1 VQSTAKVEDS
11 TTFNFLG
18 SIKEH
23 VVSSHKEGLL
33 AAGLD
38 LSHQDTSV
46 RPQDDLYRHFNGG
59 WLKTAVIPAD
69 RASDGAFITLRI
81 QSEARVR
88 EIIEGATGSD
98 EATKISNI
106 YKSFMDADAVN
117 AKGGAP
123 IAAELAE
130 VDSISSLTDFTSTL
144 SKLEARGVSGI
155 FGTFIYA
162 DMKDA
167 STNILY
173 LQQGGISLP
182 DEAYYREEKYADIRT
197 AYVAHIEAMFT
208 LAGVSNPAENAA
220 KVMALETSIAS
231 HHWDQVKDR
240 DATLTYNKMNRT
252 EVKALMPAFDW
263 ELYLT
268 DGEIPS
274 IVLDSVIVQQPSF
287 FEGLG
292 AILASFDLEAW
303 KAWLQWHIISGA
315 APYLSDEFTTENF
328 AFFGKTLSGTPELRE
343 RWKRA
348 VSMIEG
354 SLGEAVGKVYVQ
366 KYFPAEAKARMEKLV
381 ANLIEAYRISINE
394 LEWMSPD
401 TKVKALEKLGK
412 FRPKIGYPDK
422 WRDYSALQTTADDLY
437 GNVGRVVKFQRDHE
451 LSKIGKPVDRDEWHM
466 APQTVNAYYNPVMNE
481 IVFPAAILQP
491 PFFGLNHDD
500 AVNYGG
506 IGAVIGH
513 EIGHGFDDQGSK
525 YDGDGALNN
534 WWTDADR
541 SAFEARTKALIAQYD
556 VLTPEEAP
564 DVTVN
569 GALTIGENIGDL
581 GGLTIAY
588 KAYQISLAGK
598 ASAVIDGM
606 SGEQRLLLSWA
617 QVWRAK
623 VRPEE
628 MRRRV
633 ATDPHSPA
641 EFRCNQILKNF
652 TPFYEAFEVTDNDA
666 LWLEEQSRVQIW

>member
-1 VQSTAKVEDS
+1 M
-11 TTFNFLG
+11 
-18 SIKEH
+18 
-23 VVSSHKEGLL
+23 SSSKDGLS

-38 LSHQDTSV
+38 FSYQDQSV

-69 RASDGAFITLRI
+69 RATDGAFMALRV

-98 EATKISNI
+98 EATKIAHI
-106 YKSFMDADAVN
+106 YKSFMDVDAVN
-117 AKGGAP
+117 AKGGSP
-123 IAAELAE
+123 IAAELAL
-130 VDSISSLTDFTSTL
+130 VDSISTITDFISTF
-144 SKLEARGVSGI
+144 SKLEARGTAGI

-173 LQQGGISLP
+173 LAQGGISLP

-197 AYVAHIEAMFT
+197 AYVAHISAMFT
-208 LAGVSNPAENAA
+208 LAKVSNPAENAA
-220 KVMALETSIAS
+220 QVMALETSIAS
-231 HHWDQVKDR
+231 HHWDQVKNR
-240 DATLTYNKMNRT
+240 DATLTYNKMNRA

-268 DGEIPS
+268 DGEIPA

-292 AILASFDLEAW
+292 SILANFDATAW
-303 KAWLQWHIISGA
+303 KAWLKWHIISGS
-315 APYLSDEFTTENF
+315 APYLSDDFTNENF

-366 KYFPAEAKARMEKLV
+366 KYFPAEAKARMENLV
-381 ANLIEAYRISINE
+381 ANLIEAYRVSINE
-394 LEWMSPD
+394 LAWMSPD
-401 TKVKALEKLGK
+401 TKVKALEKLSK

-422 WRDYSALQTTADDLY
+422 WRDYSALKTTPDDLY

-451 LSKIGKPVDRDEWHM
+451 LSKIGKPVDRDEWFM

-481 IVFPAAILQP
+481 IVFPAAILQA
-491 PFFGLNHDD
+491 PFFGLDHDD

-541 SAFEARTKALIAQYD
+541 AAFEERTKALIEQYD
-556 VLTPEEAP
+556 ALIPEEAP
-564 DVTVN
+564 DVNVN

-588 KAYQISLAGK
+588 KAYQISLKGK
-598 ASAVIDGM
+598 PSPVIEGM
-606 SGEQRLLLSWA
+606 SGEKRLMLSWA
-617 QVWRAK
+617 QIWRAK

-628 MRRRV
+628 MRRRI

-652 TPFYEAFEVTDNDA
+652 TPFYQEFGVTEKDA

>member
-1 VQSTAKVEDS
+1 M
-11 TTFNFLG
+11 
-18 SIKEH
+18 
-23 VVSSHKEGLL
+23 SSHKEGLL

-38 LSHQDTSV
+38 FSRQDESI

-59 WLKTAVIPAD
+59 WLKTVEIPAD
-69 RASDGAFITLRI
+69 RATDGAFMELRV

-117 AKGGAP
+117 AKGGSP

-130 VDSISSLTDFTSTL
+130 VDAIASITDFTSTL
-144 SKLEARGVSGI
+144 TKLEARGVSGI

-197 AYVAHIEAMFT
+197 AYVSHIEAMFT
-208 LAGVSNPAENAA
+208 LAKVANPAENAA

-240 DATLTYNKMNRT
+240 DATLTYNKMNRS

-292 AILASFDLEAW
+292 AILANFDIDAW
-303 KAWLQWHIISGA
+303 KAWLKWHIISGA
-315 APYLSDEFTTENF
+315 APYLSDDFTNENF
-328 AFFGKTLSGTPELRE
+328 SFFGKTLSGTPELRE

-366 KYFPAEAKARMEKLV
+366 KYFPAEAKARMENLV
-381 ANLIEAYRISINE
+381 ANLIEAYRVSINE

-422 WRDYSALQTTADDLY
+422 WRDYSALQTTPDDLY

-491 PFFGLNHDD
+491 PFFDLEHDD

-534 WWTDADR
+534 WWSDSDR
-541 SAFEARTKALIAQYD
+541 AAFEERTKALISQYD
-556 VLTPEEAP
+556 ALIPEEAP
-564 DVTVN
+564 DVNVN

-588 KAYQISLAGK
+588 KAYQISLQGK
-598 ASAVIDGM
+598 PSPVVDGM
-606 SGEQRLLLSWA
+606 SGEKRLMLSWA
-617 QVWRAK
+617 QIWRNK

-628 MRRRV
+628 MRRRI

-652 TPFYEAFEVTDNDA
+652 TPFYEEFGVTENDA

>member
-1 VQSTAKVEDS
+1 M
-11 TTFNFLG
+11 N
-18 SIKEH
+18 
-23 VVSSHKEGLL
+23 SSKEGLS

-38 LSHQDTSV
+38 FSNQDQTV

-69 RASDGAFITLRI
+69 RATDGAFMALRV

-88 EIIEGATGSD
+88 EIIEGATGSE
-98 EATKISNI
+98 EATKIAHI
-106 YKSFMDADAVN
+106 YKSFMDVDAVN
-117 AKGGAP
+117 AKGGSP
-123 IAAELAE
+123 IAAELAK
-130 VDSISSLTDFTSTL
+130 VDSIASLTDFISTL
-144 SKLEARGVSGI
+144 SQLEARGTSGI

-167 STNILY
+167 STNIMY

-182 DEAYYREEKYADIRT
+182 DEAYYRDEKYSDIRS
-197 AYVAHIEAMFT
+197 AYVSHVQAMFA
-208 LAGVSNPAENAA
+208 LAGVSDPAGNAA

-231 HHWDQVKDR
+231 NHWDQVKDR
-240 DATLTYNKMNRT
+240 DATLTYNKMNRA

-268 DGEIPS
+268 DGEIPA

-292 AILASFDLEAW
+292 TILASFDADAW
-303 KAWLQWHIISGA
+303 KAWLKWHIISGA
-315 APYLSDEFTTENF
+315 APYLSDDFTNENF

-394 LEWMSPD
+394 LAWMSPD

-412 FRPKIGYPDK
+412 FRPKIGYPDR
-422 WRDYSALQTTADDLY
+422 WRDYSALQTTPDDLY
-437 GNVGRVVKFQRDHE
+437 GNVGCVVKFQRDHE

-481 IVFPAAILQP
+481 IVFPAAILQA
-491 PFFGLNHDD
+491 PFFGLDHDD

-541 SAFEARTKALIAQYD
+541 AAFEERTKALIAQYD
-556 VLTPEEAP
+556 ALIPEEAP
-564 DVTVN
+564 DVNVN

-581 GGLTIAY
+581 GGLTIAF
-588 KAYQISLAGK
+588 KAYQISLQGK
-598 ASAVIDGM
+598 PSPVIEGM
-606 SGEQRLLLSWA
+606 SGEKRLMLSWA
-617 QVWRAK
+617 QIWRAK

-628 MRRRV
+628 MRRRI

-652 TPFYEAFEVTDNDA
+652 TPFYQEFGVTEKDA
-666 LWLEEQSRVQIW
+666 LWLEEQARVQIW

>member
-1 VQSTAKVEDS
+1 MSLNHQ
-11 TTFNFLG
+11 NL
-18 SIKEH
+18 
-23 VVSSHKEGLL
+23 SS
-33 AAGLD
+33 AGLD
-38 LSHQDTSV
+38 FSHHDKSV
-46 RPQDDLYRHFNGG
+46 RPQDDLYRHFNGS
-59 WLKTAVIPAD
+59 WLKTAQIPAD
-69 RASDGAFITLRI
+69 RASDGAFIKLRI

-98 EATKISNI
+98 EATKIADI
-106 YKSFMDADAVN
+106 YKSFMDAAAVN
-117 AKGGAP
+117 AKGGSP

-130 VDSISSLTDFTSTL
+130 VDSISGLTDFISIL
-144 SKLEARGVSGI
+144 SKLEARGTSGI

-197 AYVAHIEAMFT
+197 AYVAHIEAMFA
-208 LAGVSNPAENAA
+208 LAGVSDPAGNAA

-231 HHWDQVKDR
+231 YHWDQVKDR

-263 ELYLT
+263 ERYLT
-268 DGEIPS
+268 DGEIPA

-292 AILASFDLEAW
+292 SILASFDVDAW
-303 KAWLQWHIISGA
+303 KAWLKWHIVSGA
-315 APYLSDEFTTENF
+315 APYLSDDFTNENF

-394 LEWMSPD
+394 LAWMSPD

-422 WRDYSALQTTADDLY
+422 WRDYSALQTTPDDLY

-451 LSKIGKPVDRDEWHM
+451 LAKIGKPVDRDEWHM

-491 PFFGLNHDD
+491 PFFGLDHDD
-500 AVNYGG
+500 AVNYGA
-506 IGAVIGH
+506 IGAIIGH

-534 WWTDADR
+534 WWTDSDR
-541 SAFEARTKALIAQYD
+541 AAFEERTKALIAQYD
-556 VLTPEEAP
+556 VLAPEEAP

-581 GGLTIAY
+581 GGLAIAF

-598 ASAVIDGM
+598 PSPVIEGM
-606 SGEQRLLLSWA
+606 SGEKRLMLSWA

-628 MRRRV
+628 MRRRI

-652 TPFYEAFEVTDNDA
+652 TPFYEEFGVTDKDG

>member
-1 VQSTAKVEDS
+1 M
-11 TTFNFLG
+11 
-18 SIKEH
+18 
-23 VVSSHKEGLL
+23 SSSKEGLS

-38 LSHQDTSV
+38 FSNQDQSV
-46 RPQDDLYRHFNGG
+46 RPQDDLYRHFNGS

-69 RASDGAFITLRI
+69 RATDGAFMALRV

-88 EIIEGATGSD
+88 EIIEGATGSE
-98 EATKISNI
+98 EATKIAHI

-117 AKGGAP
+117 AKGASP
-123 IAAELAE
+123 IAAELAL
-130 VDSISSLTDFTSTL
+130 VDSISTITDFISTF
-144 SKLEARGVSGI
+144 SKLEARGTSGI

-173 LQQGGISLP
+173 LAQGGISLP

-197 AYVAHIEAMFT
+197 AYVAHITAMFT
-208 LAGVSNPAENAA
+208 LAGVSDPAGNAA

-231 HHWDQVKDR
+231 HHWDQVKNR
-240 DATLTYNKMNRT
+240 DATLTYNKMNRA
-252 EVKALMPAFDW
+252 EVTALMPVFDW

-268 DGEIPS
+268 DGEIPA

-292 AILASFDLEAW
+292 SILANFDAAAW
-303 KAWLQWHIISGA
+303 KAWLKWHIISGS
-315 APYLSDEFTTENF
+315 APYLSDDFTKENF

-366 KYFPAEAKARMEKLV
+366 KYFPAEAKARMENLV
-381 ANLIEAYRISINE
+381 ANLIEAYRVSINE
-394 LEWMSPD
+394 LAWMSPD

-422 WRDYSALQTTADDLY
+422 WRDYSALKTTPGDLY

-451 LSKIGKPVDRDEWHM
+451 LSKIGKPVDRDEWFM

-481 IVFPAAILQP
+481 IVFPAAILQA
-491 PFFGLNHDD
+491 PFFGLDHDD

-541 SAFEARTKALIAQYD
+541 AAFEERTKALIAQYD
-556 VLTPEEAP
+556 ALIPEEAP
-564 DVTVN
+564 DVNVN

-581 GGLTIAY
+581 GGLTIAF
-588 KAYQISLAGK
+588 KAYQISLQGK
-598 ASAVIDGM
+598 ISPVIEGM
-606 SGEQRLLLSWA
+606 SGEKRLMLSWA
-617 QVWRAK
+617 QIWRAK

-628 MRRRV
+628 MRRRI

-652 TPFYEAFEVTDNDA
+652 TPFYQEFGVTEKDA
-666 LWLEEQSRVQIW
+666 LWLEEQARVQIW

>member
-1 VQSTAKVEDS
+1 M
-11 TTFNFLG
+11 
-18 SIKEH
+18 
-23 VVSSHKEGLL
+23 SSSKEGLS

-38 LSHQDTSV
+38 FSNQDQSV
-46 RPQDDLYRHFNGG
+46 RPQDDLYRHFNGS

-69 RASDGAFITLRI
+69 RATDGAFMALRV

-98 EATKISNI
+98 EATKIAHI
-106 YKSFMDADAVN
+106 YKSFMDVDAVN
-117 AKGGAP
+117 AKGASP
-123 IAAELAE
+123 IAAELAL
-130 VDSISSLTDFTSTL
+130 VDSISTITDFISTF
-144 SKLEARGVSGI
+144 SKLEARGTSGI

-173 LQQGGISLP
+173 LAQGGISLP

-197 AYVAHIEAMFT
+197 AYVAHISTMFT
-208 LAGVSNPAENAA
+208 LAGVSDPAGNAA

-231 HHWDQVKDR
+231 HHWDQVKNR
-240 DATLTYNKMNRT
+240 DATLTYNKMNRA
-252 EVKALMPAFDW
+252 EVTALMPVFDW

-268 DGEIPS
+268 DGEIPA

-292 AILASFDLEAW
+292 SILANFDAAAW
-303 KAWLQWHIISGA
+303 KAWLKWHIISGS
-315 APYLSDEFTTENF
+315 APYLSDDFTKENF

-366 KYFPAEAKARMEKLV
+366 KYFPAEAKARMENLV
-381 ANLIEAYRISINE
+381 ANLIEAYRVSINE
-394 LEWMSPD
+394 LAWMSPD

-422 WRDYSALQTTADDLY
+422 WRDYSALKTTPGDLY

-451 LSKIGKPVDRDEWHM
+451 LSKIGKPVDRDEWFM

-481 IVFPAAILQP
+481 IVFPAAILQA
-491 PFFGLNHDD
+491 PFFGLDHDD

-541 SAFEARTKALIAQYD
+541 AAFEERTKALIAQYD
-556 VLTPEEAP
+556 ALIPEEAP
-564 DVTVN
+564 DVNVN

-581 GGLTIAY
+581 GGLTIAF
-588 KAYQISLAGK
+588 KAYQISLQGK
-598 ASAVIDGM
+598 LSPVIEGM
-606 SGEQRLLLSWA
+606 SGEKRLMLSWA
-617 QVWRAK
+617 QIWRAK

-628 MRRRV
+628 MRRRI

-652 TPFYEAFEVTDNDA
+652 TPFYQEFGVTEKDA
-666 LWLEEQSRVQIW
+666 LWLEEQARVQIW

>member
-1 VQSTAKVEDS
+1 MSLEK
-11 TTFNFLG
+11 
-18 SIKEH
+18 
-23 VVSSHKEGLL
+23 
-33 AAGLD
+33 AGLD
-38 LSHQDTSV
+38 LAHKDDSV
-46 RPQDDLYRHFNGG
+46 RVQDDLYRHFNGA

-69 RASDGAFITLRI
+69 RATDGAFIKLRI
-81 QSEARVR
+81 QSEERVR
-88 EIIEGATGSD
+88 EIIENATGSE

-117 AKGGAP
+117 AKGGTP
-123 IAAELAE
+123 ISAELAE
-130 VDSISSLTDFTSTL
+130 VDAISSITDFTSTL

-197 AYVAHIEAMFT
+197 AYVSHVEAMFT

-220 KVMALETSIAS
+220 KVMNLETSIAS

-292 AILASFDLEAW
+292 TILASFDLDAW
-303 KAWLQWHIISGA
+303 KAWLKWHIISGA
-315 APYLSDEFTTENF
+315 APYLSDDFSKENF

-366 KYFPAEAKARMEKLV
+366 KYFPAEAKVRMEKLV

-394 LEWMSPD
+394 LAWMSPD

-422 WRDYSALQTTADDLY
+422 WRDYSALQTTSDDLY

-491 PFFGLNHDD
+491 PFFGLDHDD
-500 AVNYGG
+500 AVNYGA

-541 SAFEARTKALIAQYD
+541 SAFEERTKALIAQYD
-556 VLTPEEAP
+556 VLSPEEAP

-598 ASAVIDGM
+598 PSPVIEGL
-606 SGEQRLLLSWA
+606 SGEQRLMLSWA

-641 EFRCNQILKNF
+641 EFRCNQIVKNF
-652 TPFYEAFEVTDNDA
+652 TPFYDAFGVTDKDA

>member
-1 VQSTAKVEDS
+1 MR
-11 TTFNFLG
+11 
-18 SIKEH
+18 EH
-23 VVSSHKEGLL
+23 VVSSHNEGLL

-38 LSHQDTSV
+38 LSHQDTSI
-46 RPQDDLYRHFNGG
+46 RPQDDLYRHFNGS

-130 VDSISSLTDFTSTL
+130 VDAISSLTDFTSTL

-197 AYVAHIEAMFT
+197 AYVAHVEAMFT
-208 LAGVSNPAENAA
+208 LAGVSNPAQNAA

-240 DATLTYNKMNRT
+240 DATLTYNKMNRA

-268 DGEIPS
+268 AGEIPS

-292 AILASFDLEAW
+292 TILAGFDLDAW
-303 KAWLQWHIISGA
+303 KAWLKWHIISGA
-315 APYLSDEFTTENF
+315 APYLSDDFTNENF

-381 ANLIEAYRISINE
+381 ANLIEAYRVSINE

-491 PFFGLNHDD
+491 PFFGLDHDD
-500 AVNYGG
+500 AVNYGA

-541 SAFEARTKALIAQYD
+541 AAFEARTKALIAQYD
-556 VLTPEEAP
+556 ELSPEEAP

-598 ASAVIDGM
+598 PSTVIDGM

-623 VRPEE
+623 LRPEE
-628 MRRRV
+628 MRRRI

-652 TPFYEAFEVTDNDA
+652 TPFYDAFGVTEKDA
-666 LWLEEQSRVQIW
+666 LWLAEQSRVQIW

>member
-1 VQSTAKVEDS
+1 MSLNHQ
-11 TTFNFLG
+11 NL
-18 SIKEH
+18 
-23 VVSSHKEGLL
+23 SS
-33 AAGLD
+33 AGLD
-38 LSHQDTSV
+38 FSHHDKSV
-46 RPQDDLYRHFNGG
+46 RPQDDLYRHFNGS
-59 WLKTAVIPAD
+59 WLKTAEIPAD
-69 RASDGAFITLRI
+69 RASDGAFVKLRI

-88 EIIEGATGSD
+88 EIIEGATGSN
-98 EATKISNI
+98 EATKIAHI
-106 YKSFMDADAVN
+106 YTSFMDVAAVN
-117 AKGGAP
+117 TKGGAP
-123 IAAELAE
+123 IADELAQ
-130 VDSISSLTDFTSTL
+130 VDSISGLTDFISIL
-144 SKLEARGVSGI
+144 SKLEAKGTSGI

-182 DEAYYREEKYADIRT
+182 DEAYYREEKYAAIRT
-197 AYVAHIEAMFT
+197 AYVAHIEAMFA
-208 LAGVSNPAENAA
+208 LAGVSDPAGNAA

-240 DATLTYNKMNRT
+240 DATLTYNKMTRT

-263 ELYLT
+263 ERYLA
-268 DGEIPS
+268 DGEIPA

-292 AILASFDLEAW
+292 SILASFDVDAW
-303 KAWLQWHIISGA
+303 KAWLKWHIISGA
-315 APYLSDEFTTENF
+315 APYLSDDFTNENF
-328 AFFGKTLSGTPELRE
+328 TFFGKTLSGTPELRE

-394 LEWMSPD
+394 LAWMSPD

-422 WRDYSALQTTADDLY
+422 WRDYSELQTTPDDLY

-451 LSKIGKPVDRDEWHM
+451 LAKIGKPVDRDEWHM

-491 PFFGLNHDD
+491 PFFGLEHDD
-500 AVNYGG
+500 AVNYGA
-506 IGAVIGH
+506 IGAIIGH

-534 WWTDADR
+534 WWTDSDR
-541 SAFEARTKALIAQYD
+541 AAFEERTKALIAQYD
-556 VLTPEEAP
+556 VLAPEEAP

-581 GGLTIAY
+581 GGLAIAF

-598 ASAVIDGM
+598 PSPVIEGM
-606 SGEQRLLLSWA
+606 SGEKRLMLSWA

-628 MRRRV
+628 MRRRI

-652 TPFYEAFEVTDNDA
+652 TQFYEEFGVTDKDG
-666 LWLEEQSRVQIW
+666 LWLEEQARVQIW

>member
-1 VQSTAKVEDS
+1 MSNQSLS
-11 TTFNFLG
+11 G
-18 SIKEH
+18 
-23 VVSSHKEGLL
+23 
-33 AAGLD
+33 AGLD
-38 LSHQDTSV
+38 FSHQDTSV

-59 WLKTAVIPAD
+59 WLKSAEIPAD
-69 RASDGAFITLRI
+69 RASDGAFIALRI

-106 YKSFMDADAVN
+106 YKSFMDAAAVN
-117 AKGGAP
+117 AKGGTP
-123 IAAELAE
+123 IAGELAQ
-130 VDSISSLTDFTSTL
+130 VDSISSLTDFVSTF
-144 SKLEARGVSGI
+144 SKLEARGTSGI

-173 LQQGGISLP
+173 LVQGGISLP

-197 AYVAHIEAMFT
+197 AYLAHITSMFT

-231 HHWDQVKDR
+231 HHWDQVKNR
-240 DATLTYNKMNRT
+240 DATLTYNKMDRAQ
-252 EVKALMPAFDW
+252 VKALMPAFDW
-263 ELYLT
+263 ELYLS
-268 DGEIPS
+268 DGEIPG

-292 AILASFDLEAW
+292 ALLANFDVDAW
-303 KAWLQWHIISGA
+303 KAWLKWHIISGA
-315 APYLSDEFTTENF
+315 APYLSDDFTNENF
-328 AFFGKTLSGTPELRE
+328 AFFGKVLSGTPELRE
-343 RWKRA
+343 RWKRS

-422 WRDYSALQTTADDLY
+422 WRDYSALQTTPDDLY

-451 LSKIGKPVDRDEWHM
+451 LSKIGKPVDRDEWLM

-491 PFFGLNHDD
+491 PFFGLDHDD
-500 AVNYGG
+500 AVNYGA

-541 SAFEARTKALIAQYD
+541 AAFEERTKALIDQYD
-556 VLTPEEAP
+556 ALIPEEAP
-564 DVTVN
+564 DVNVN

-581 GGLTIAY
+581 GGLAIAY
-588 KAYQISLAGK
+588 KAYQISLQGK
-598 ASAVIDGM
+598 PSPVIEGM
-606 SGEQRLLLSWA
+606 SGEKRLMLSWA

-628 MRRRV
+628 MRRRI
-633 ATDPHSPA
+633 AIDPHSPA

-652 TPFYEAFEVTDNDA
+652 TPFYEEFGVTDKDS
-666 LWLEEQSRVQIW
+666 LWLEEQARVQIW

>member
-1 VQSTAKVEDS
+1 MA
-11 TTFNFLG
+11 
-18 SIKEH
+18 
-23 VVSSHKEGLL
+23 
-33 AAGLD
+33 
-38 LSHQDTSV
+38 
-46 RPQDDLYRHFNGG
+46 
-59 WLKTAVIPAD
+59 
-69 RASDGAFITLRI
+69 LRV

-88 EIIEGATGSD
+88 EIIEGASGSD
-98 EATKISNI
+98 EATKIAHI
-106 YKSFMDADAVN
+106 YKSFMDSAAVN
-117 AKGGAP
+117 AKGCSP
-123 IAAELAE
+123 IAAELAL
-130 VDSISSLTDFTSTL
+130 VDSISTIADFISTF
-144 SKLEARGVSGI
+144 SQLEARGTSGI

-173 LQQGGISLP
+173 LAQGGISLP
-182 DEAYYREEKYADIRT
+182 DEAYYREEKYAEIRT
-197 AYVAHIEAMFT
+197 AYLAHITAMFT
-208 LAGVSNPAENAA
+208 LAKVSNPAENAA
-220 KVMALETSIAS
+220 KVMALETSIAG
-231 HHWDQVKDR
+231 HHWDQVKNR

-263 ELYLT
+263 EHYLAAG
-268 DGEIPS
+268 DIPA

-292 AILASFDLEAW
+292 AILANFDADAW
-303 KAWLQWHIISGA
+303 KAWLKWHIVSGS
-315 APYLSDEFTTENF
+315 APYLSDEFSNENF

-381 ANLIEAYRISINE
+381 ANLIEAYRGSINE
-394 LEWMSPD
+394 LAWMSPE

-422 WRDYSALQTTADDLY
+422 WRDYSALQTTPDDLY

-451 LSKIGKPVDRDEWHM
+451 LSKIGKPVDRDEWFM

-481 IVFPAAILQP
+481 IVFPAAILQA
-491 PFFGLNHDD
+491 PFFGLDHDD

-541 SAFEARTKALIAQYD
+541 AAFEERTKALIAQYD
-556 VLTPEEAP
+556 ALIPEEAP
-564 DVTVN
+564 DVNVN

-598 ASAVIDGM
+598 PSPVIDGM
-606 SGEQRLLLSWA
+606 SGEKRLMLSWA
-617 QVWRAK
+617 QIWRAK

-628 MRRRV
+628 MRRRI

-652 TPFYEAFEVTDNDA
+652 TPFYEEFGVTDKDA
-666 LWLEEQSRVQIW
+666 LWLEEQARVQIW

>member
-1 VQSTAKVEDS
+1 MSLNHQ
-11 TTFNFLG
+11 NL
-18 SIKEH
+18 
-23 VVSSHKEGLL
+23 SS
-33 AAGLD
+33 AGLD
-38 LSHQDTSV
+38 FSHHDKSV
-46 RPQDDLYRHFNGG
+46 RPQDDLYRHFNGS
-59 WLKTAVIPAD
+59 WLKTAEIPAD
-69 RASDGAFITLRI
+69 RASDGAFVKLRI

-88 EIIEGATGSD
+88 EIIEGATGSN
-98 EATKISNI
+98 EATKIAHI
-106 YKSFMDADAVN
+106 YTSFMDVAAVN
-117 AKGGAP
+117 TKGGAP
-123 IAAELAE
+123 IADELAQ
-130 VDSISSLTDFTSTL
+130 VDSISGLTDFISIL
-144 SKLEARGVSGI
+144 SKLEAKGTSGI

-182 DEAYYREEKYADIRT
+182 DEAYYREEKYAAIRT
-197 AYVAHIEAMFT
+197 AYVAHIEAMFA
-208 LAGVSNPAENAA
+208 LAGVSDPAGNAA

-240 DATLTYNKMNRT
+240 DATLTYNKMTRT

-263 ELYLT
+263 ERYLA
-268 DGEIPS
+268 DGEIPA

-292 AILASFDLEAW
+292 SILASFDVDAW
-303 KAWLQWHIISGA
+303 KAWLKWHIISGA
-315 APYLSDEFTTENF
+315 APYLSDDFTNENF
-328 AFFGKTLSGTPELRE
+328 TFFGKTLSGTPELRE

-394 LEWMSPD
+394 LAWMSPD

-422 WRDYSALQTTADDLY
+422 WRDYSELQTTPDDLY

-451 LSKIGKPVDRDEWHM
+451 LAKIGKPVDRDEWHM

-491 PFFGLNHDD
+491 PFFGLEHDD
-500 AVNYGG
+500 AVNYGA
-506 IGAVIGH
+506 IGAIIGH

-534 WWTDADR
+534 WWTDSDR
-541 SAFEARTKALIAQYD
+541 AAFEERTKALIAQYD
-556 VLTPEEAP
+556 VLAPEEAP

-581 GGLTIAY
+581 GGLAIAF

-598 ASAVIDGM
+598 PSPVIEGM
-606 SGEQRLLLSWA
+606 SGEKRLMLSWA

-628 MRRRV
+628 MRRRI

-652 TPFYEAFEVTDNDA
+652 TPFYEEFGVTDKDG
-666 LWLEEQSRVQIW
+666 LWLEEQARVQIW

>member
-1 VQSTAKVEDS
+1 MTHTNNDLS
-11 TTFNFLG
+11 N
-18 SIKEH
+18 
-23 VVSSHKEGLL
+23 
-33 AAGLD
+33 AGLD
-38 LSHQDTSV
+38 FSHQDRSV

-59 WLKTAVIPAD
+59 WLKSAVIPAD
-69 RASDGAFITLRI
+69 RASDGAFMTLRI

-106 YKSFMDADAVN
+106 FSSFMDADAVN
-117 AKGGAP
+117 AKGGSP

-130 VDSISSLTDFTSTL
+130 VDSISTIAQFISTL
-144 SKLEARGVSGI
+144 SKLEAHGVSGI

-197 AYVAHIEAMFT
+197 AYLSHIAAMFT
-208 LAGVSNPAENAA
+208 LAGVSDPAGNAA

-263 ELYLT
+263 ERYLIE
-268 DGEIPS
+268 GEIPA

-292 AILASFDLEAW
+292 TILASFDADAW
-303 KAWLQWHIISGA
+303 KAWLKWHIISGA
-315 APYLSDEFTTENF
+315 APYLSDEFANENF

-354 SLGEAVGKVYVQ
+354 SLGEAVGKVYVE

-394 LEWMSPD
+394 LAWMSPD

-422 WRDYSALQTTADDLY
+422 WRDYSALQTTPDDLY

-491 PFFGLNHDD
+491 PFFGLDHDD
-500 AVNYGG
+500 AVNYGA

-541 SAFEARTKALIAQYD
+541 AAFEERTKALIAQYD
-556 VLTPEEAP
+556 ILIPEEAP

-588 KAYQISLAGK
+588 KAYQISLGGNP
-598 ASAVIDGM
+598 SPEIDGM
-606 SGEQRLLLSWA
+606 SGEQRLLFSWA

-652 TPFYEAFEVTDNDA
+652 TPFYEAFGVSEKDA

>member
-1 VQSTAKVEDS
+1 M
-11 TTFNFLG
+11 
-18 SIKEH
+18 
-23 VVSSHKEGLL
+23 SSSKEGLS

-38 LSHQDTSV
+38 FSNQDQSV
-46 RPQDDLYRHFNGG
+46 RPQDDLYRHFNGS

-69 RASDGAFITLRI
+69 RATDGAFMALRV

-88 EIIEGATGSD
+88 EIIEGATGSE
-98 EATKISNI
+98 EATKIAHI

-117 AKGGAP
+117 AKGGSP
-123 IAAELAE
+123 IAAELAL
-130 VDSISSLTDFTSTL
+130 VDSISTITDFISTF
-144 SKLEARGVSGI
+144 SKLEARGTSGI

-173 LQQGGISLP
+173 LAQGGISLP

-197 AYVAHIEAMFT
+197 AYVAHITAMFT
-208 LAGVSNPAENAA
+208 LAGVSDPAGNAA

-231 HHWDQVKDR
+231 HHWDQVKNR
-240 DATLTYNKMNRT
+240 DATLTYNKMNRA
-252 EVKALMPAFDW
+252 EVTALMPVFDW

-268 DGEIPS
+268 DGEIPA

-292 AILASFDLEAW
+292 SILANFDAAAW
-303 KAWLQWHIISGA
+303 KAWLKWHIISGS
-315 APYLSDEFTTENF
+315 APYLSDDFTKENF

-366 KYFPAEAKARMEKLV
+366 KYFPAEAKARMENLV
-381 ANLIEAYRISINE
+381 ANLIEAYRVSINE
-394 LEWMSPD
+394 LAWMSPD

-422 WRDYSALQTTADDLY
+422 WRDYSALKTTPDDLY

-451 LSKIGKPVDRDEWHM
+451 LSKIGKPVDRDEWFM

-481 IVFPAAILQP
+481 IVFPAAILQA
-491 PFFGLNHDD
+491 PFFGLDHDD

-541 SAFEARTKALIAQYD
+541 AAFEERTKALIAQYD
-556 VLTPEEAP
+556 ALIPEEAP
-564 DVTVN
+564 DVNVN

-581 GGLTIAY
+581 GGLTIAF
-588 KAYQISLAGK
+588 KAYQISLQGK
-598 ASAVIDGM
+598 ISPVIEGM
-606 SGEQRLLLSWA
+606 SGEKRLMLSWA
-617 QVWRAK
+617 QIWRAK

-628 MRRRV
+628 MRRRI

-652 TPFYEAFEVTDNDA
+652 TPFYQEFGVTEKDA
-666 LWLEEQSRVQIW
+666 LWLEEQARVQIW

>member
-1 VQSTAKVEDS
+1 MSLEKS
-11 TTFNFLG
+11 
-18 SIKEH
+18 
-23 VVSSHKEGLL
+23 
-33 AAGLD
+33 GLD
-38 LSHQDTSV
+38 FGHSDLAF

-59 WLKTAVIPAD
+59 WLKSAQIPAD

-88 EIIEGATGSD
+88 EIVETATGSD
-98 EATKISNI
+98 EATKLSNI
-106 YKSFMDADAVN
+106 YASFMDSAAVE
-117 AKGGAP
+117 AKGSSP
-123 IAAELAE
+123 ISAELSK
-130 VDSISSLTDFTSTL
+130 VDSINNLEDFVTAL
-144 SKLEARGVSGI
+144 AQLEAKGVQGI

-167 STNILY
+167 STNIMY

-197 AYVAHIEAMFT
+197 AFLTHVARMFT
-208 LAGVSNPAENAA
+208 LVGIENGDQLAA
-220 KVMALETSIAS
+220 TILALETSVAS

-240 DATLTYNKMNRT
+240 DATLTYNKLNRS
-252 EVKALMPAFDW
+252 EVTALMPAFDW
-263 ELYLT
+263 DRYLV
-268 DGEIPS
+268 DGQIPS

-292 AILASFDLEAW
+292 AILEKFDADAW
-303 KAWLQWHIISGA
+303 KAWLKWQIISGA
-315 APYLSDEFTTENF
+315 APYLSQDFVNENF
-328 AFFGKTLSGTPELRE
+328 AFYGTTLSGTPELRD

-354 SLGEAVGKVYVQ
+354 SLGEAVGKIYVD
-366 KYFPAEAKARMEKLV
+366 KYFPAQAKARMEELV
-381 ANLIEAYRISINE
+381 ANLIAAYEASIKE
-394 LEWMSPD
+394 LEWMSPE
-401 TKVKALEKLGK
+401 TKVRALEKLGK

-422 WRDYSALQTTADDLY
+422 WRDYSALETTADDLY
-437 GNVGRVVKFQRDHE
+437 GNVGRVIKFQRDFE
-451 LSKIGKPVDRDEWHM
+451 IAKIGKPVDRDEWHM

-491 PFFGLNHDD
+491 PFFGLTHDD

-534 WWTDADR
+534 WWSDADR
-541 SAFEARTKALIAQYD
+541 EAFELRTQALIAQYD
-556 VLTPEEAP
+556 SLSPEEAS
-564 DVTVN
+564 DVKVN

-581 GGLTIAY
+581 GGLAIAY
-588 KAYQISLAGK
+588 KAYKISLHGQQAPEIEGL
-598 ASAVIDGM
+598 
-606 SGEQRLLLSWA
+606 SGDQRFFFAWA

-628 MRRRV
+628 MRRRI

-652 TPFYEAFEVTDNDA
+652 TPFYEAFGVTENDA
-666 LWLEEQSRVQIW
+666 LWLDAQSRVQIW

>member
-1 VQSTAKVEDS
+1 V
-11 TTFNFLG
+11 
-18 SIKEH
+18 SIK
-23 VVSSHKEGLL
+23 K
-33 AAGLD
+33 AGLD
-38 LSHQDTSV
+38 FAHQDSSV

-59 WLKTAVIPAD
+59 WLKTAEIPAD
-69 RASDGAFITLRI
+69 RASDGAFMTLRI

-106 YKSFMDADAVN
+106 YKSFMDAAAVN
-117 AKGGAP
+117 AKGGSP
-123 IAAELAE
+123 IASELAQ
-130 VDSISSLTDFTSTL
+130 VDSISSLTDFVSTF
-144 SKLEARGVSGI
+144 SKLEARGTSGI

-173 LQQGGISLP
+173 LVQGGLSLP

-197 AYVAHIEAMFT
+197 AYLAHITAMFT
-208 LAGVSNPAENAA
+208 LAKVSNPADNAA
-220 KVMALETSIAS
+220 KVMALETSLAS
-231 HHWDQVKDR
+231 HHWDQVKNR
-240 DATLTYNKMNRT
+240 DATLTYNKMDRAQ
-252 EVKALMPAFDW
+252 VKALMPAFDW
-263 ELYLT
+263 DLYLAE
-268 DGEIPS
+268 GEIPG

-292 AILASFDLEAW
+292 TILANFDVDAW
-303 KAWLQWHIISGA
+303 KAWLKWHIISGA
-315 APYLSDEFTTENF
+315 APYLSDELVNENF

-354 SLGEAVGKVYVQ
+354 SLGEAVGKIYVQ

-394 LEWMSPD
+394 LEWMSPE

-422 WRDYSALQTTADDLY
+422 WRDYSALQTTSDDLY

-451 LSKIGKPVDRDEWHM
+451 LSKIGKPVDRDEWFM

-491 PFFGLNHDD
+491 PFFGLDHDD
-500 AVNYGG
+500 SVNYGG

-541 SAFEARTKALIAQYD
+541 AAFEERTKALIAQYD
-556 VLTPEEAP
+556 ALIPEEAP
-564 DVTVN
+564 DVNVN

-588 KAYQISLAGK
+588 KAYLISLGGK
-598 ASAVIDGM
+598 PSPVIDGF

-617 QVWRAK
+617 QIWRAK

-628 MRRRV
+628 MRRRI

-652 TPFYEAFEVTDNDA
+652 TPFYEAFGVTDKDA
-666 LWLEEQSRVQIW
+666 LWLDEQSRVQIW

>member
-1 VQSTAKVEDS
+1 M
-11 TTFNFLG
+11 
-18 SIKEH
+18 
-23 VVSSHKEGLL
+23 SSSKEGLS

-38 LSHQDTSV
+38 FSNQDQSV
-46 RPQDDLYRHFNGG
+46 RPQDDLYRHFNGS

-69 RASDGAFITLRI
+69 RATDGAFMALRV

-88 EIIEGATGSD
+88 EIIEGATGSE
-98 EATKISNI
+98 EATKIAHI

-117 AKGGAP
+117 AKGGSP
-123 IAAELAE
+123 IAAELAL
-130 VDSISSLTDFTSTL
+130 VDSISTITDFISTF
-144 SKLEARGVSGI
+144 SKLEARGTSGI

-173 LQQGGISLP
+173 LAQGGISLP

-197 AYVAHIEAMFT
+197 AYVSHIEAMFT
-208 LAGVSNPAENAA
+208 LAGVSDPAGNAA

-231 HHWDQVKDR
+231 HHWDQVKNR
-240 DATLTYNKMNRT
+240 DATLTYNKMNRA
-252 EVKALMPAFDW
+252 EVTALMPVFDW

-268 DGEIPS
+268 DGEIPA

-292 AILASFDLEAW
+292 SILANFDAAAW
-303 KAWLQWHIISGA
+303 KAWLKWHIISGS
-315 APYLSDEFTTENF
+315 APYLSDDFTNENF

-366 KYFPAEAKARMEKLV
+366 KYFPAEAKARMENLV
-381 ANLIEAYRISINE
+381 ANLIEAYRVSINE
-394 LEWMSPD
+394 LAWMSPD

-422 WRDYSALQTTADDLY
+422 WRDYSALKTTPDDLY

-451 LSKIGKPVDRDEWHM
+451 LSKIGKPVDRDEWFM

-481 IVFPAAILQP
+481 IVFPAAILQA
-491 PFFGLNHDD
+491 PFFGLDHDD

-541 SAFEARTKALIAQYD
+541 AAFEERTKALIAQYD
-556 VLTPEEAP
+556 ALIPEEAP
-564 DVTVN
+564 DVNVN

-581 GGLTIAY
+581 GGLTIAF
-588 KAYQISLAGK
+588 KAYQISLQGK
-598 ASAVIDGM
+598 PSPVIEGM
-606 SGEQRLLLSWA
+606 SGEKRLMLSWA
-617 QVWRAK
+617 QIWRAK

-628 MRRRV
+628 MRRRI

-652 TPFYEAFEVTDNDA
+652 TPFYQEFGVTEKDA

>member
-1 VQSTAKVEDS
+1 M
-11 TTFNFLG
+11 
-18 SIKEH
+18 
-23 VVSSHKEGLL
+23 SSSKEGLS

-38 LSHQDTSV
+38 FSNQDQSV
-46 RPQDDLYRHFNGG
+46 RPQDDLYRHFNGS

-69 RASDGAFITLRI
+69 RATDGAFMALRV

-88 EIIEGATGSD
+88 EIIEGATGSE
-98 EATKISNI
+98 EATKIAHI

-117 AKGGAP
+117 AKGSSP
-123 IAAELAE
+123 IAAELAL
-130 VDSISSLTDFTSTL
+130 VDSISTITDFISTF
-144 SKLEARGVSGI
+144 SKLEARGTSGI

-173 LQQGGISLP
+173 LAQGGISLP

-197 AYVAHIEAMFT
+197 AYVAHITAMFT
-208 LAGVSNPAENAA
+208 LAGVSDPAGNAA

-231 HHWDQVKDR
+231 HHWDQVKNR
-240 DATLTYNKMNRT
+240 DATLTYNKMNRA
-252 EVKALMPAFDW
+252 EVTALMPVFDW

-268 DGEIPS
+268 DGEIPA

-292 AILASFDLEAW
+292 SILANFDAAAW
-303 KAWLQWHIISGA
+303 KAWLKWHIISGS
-315 APYLSDEFTTENF
+315 APYLSDDFTKENF

-366 KYFPAEAKARMEKLV
+366 KYFPAEAKARMENLV
-381 ANLIEAYRISINE
+381 ANLIEAYRVSINE
-394 LEWMSPD
+394 LAWMSPD

-422 WRDYSALQTTADDLY
+422 WRDYSALKTTPDDLY

-451 LSKIGKPVDRDEWHM
+451 LSKIGKPVDRDEWFM

-481 IVFPAAILQP
+481 IVFPAAILQA
-491 PFFGLNHDD
+491 PFFGLDHDD

-541 SAFEARTKALIAQYD
+541 AAFEERTKALIAQYD
-556 VLTPEEAP
+556 ALIPEEAP
-564 DVTVN
+564 DVNVN

-581 GGLTIAY
+581 GGLTIAF
-588 KAYQISLAGK
+588 KAYQISLQGK
-598 ASAVIDGM
+598 PSPVIEGM
-606 SGEQRLLLSWA
+606 SGEKRLMLSWA
-617 QVWRAK
+617 QIWRAK

-628 MRRRV
+628 MRRRI

-652 TPFYEAFEVTDNDA
+652 TPFYQEFGVTEKDA

>member
-1 VQSTAKVEDS
+1 MSLE
-11 TTFNFLG
+11 TT
-18 SIKEH
+18 
-23 VVSSHKEGLL
+23 
-33 AAGLD
+33 GLD
-38 LSHQDTSV
+38 FGHRDQSV
-46 RPQDDLYRHFNGG
+46 RPQDDLYRHFNGA
-59 WLKTAVIPAD
+59 WLKGAQIPAD

-88 EIIEGATGSD
+88 EIVETAAGSD
-98 EATKISNI
+98 EATKLSNI
-106 YKSFMDADAVN
+106 YASFMDATAVD
-117 AKGGAP
+117 AKGAAP
-123 IAAELAE
+123 IASELSK
-130 VDSISSLTDFTSTL
+130 VDSIHTL
-144 SKLEARGVSGI
+144 NEFITTLAQLEAHGVHGI

-167 STNILY
+167 STNIMY

-182 DEAYYREEKYADIRT
+182 DEAYYREEKYVDIR
-197 AYVAHIEAMFT
+197 AAFLKHVATMFT
-208 LAGVSNPAENAA
+208 LAGIAGGDQLAA
-220 KVMALETSIAS
+220 TILALETSIAS

-240 DATLTYNKMNRT
+240 DATLTYNKLTRQ
-252 EVKALMPAFDW
+252 EVKELMPAFDW
-263 ELYLT
+263 DRYLV

-287 FEGLG
+287 FQGLG
-292 AILASFDLEAW
+292 AILEKFDADAW
-303 KAWLQWHIISGA
+303 KAWLKWQVISGA
-315 APYLSDEFTTENF
+315 APYLSQDFVNENF
-328 AFFGKTLSGTPELRE
+328 AFYGTTLSGTPELRD

-366 KYFPAEAKARMEKLV
+366 KYFPPEAKARMEKLV
-381 ANLIEAYRISINE
+381 ANLIAAYDVSIKE
-394 LEWMSPD
+394 LAWMSPE

-422 WRDYSALQTTADDLY
+422 WRDYSALETTPDDLY
-437 GNVGRVVKFQRDHE
+437 GNVGRVIKFQRDFE
-451 LSKIGKPVDRDEWHM
+451 IAKIGKPVDRDEWHM

-491 PFFGLNHDD
+491 PFFGLTHDD

-534 WWTDADR
+534 WWSDADR
-541 SAFEARTKALIAQYD
+541 DAFELRTKALIAQYD
-556 VLTPEEAP
+556 ALSPEEAL
-564 DVTVN
+564 DVKVN

-581 GGLTIAY
+581 GGLAIAY
-588 KAYQISLAGK
+588 KAYRISLAGQI
-598 ASAVIDGM
+598 AREIEGM
-606 SGEQRLLLSWA
+606 SGDQRFFFAWA

-628 MRRRV
+628 MRRRI

-641 EFRCNQILKNF
+641 EFRCNQILRNF
-652 TPFYEAFEVTDNDA
+652 TPFYDAFGLTEKDA
-666 LWLEEQSRVQIW
+666 LWLDQQSRVQIW

>member
-1 VQSTAKVEDS
+1 M
-11 TTFNFLG
+11 
-18 SIKEH
+18 SIK
-23 VVSSHKEGLL
+23 K
-33 AAGLD
+33 AGLD
-38 LSHQDTSV
+38 FSHQDSTV
-46 RPQDDLYRHFNGG
+46 RPQDDLYRHFNGQ
-59 WLKTAVIPAD
+59 WLKTSVIPAD
-69 RASDGAFITLRI
+69 RASDGAFMTLRI

-106 YKSFMDADAVN
+106 YKSFMDAAAVN
-117 AKGGAP
+117 AKGGSP
-123 IAAELAE
+123 IASELAQ
-130 VDSISSLTDFTSTL
+130 VDSISSLTDFVSTF
-144 SKLEARGVSGI
+144 SKLEARGTSGI

-173 LQQGGISLP
+173 LVQGGLSLP

-197 AYVAHIEAMFT
+197 AYLAHITAMFT
-208 LAGVSNPAENAA
+208 LAKVSNPADNAA
-220 KVMALETSIAS
+220 KVMALETSLAS
-231 HHWDQVKDR
+231 HHWDQVKNR
-240 DATLTYNKMNRT
+240 DATLTYNKMDRAQ
-252 EVKALMPAFDW
+252 VKALMPAFDW
-263 ELYLT
+263 DLYLAE
-268 DGEIPS
+268 GEIPG

-292 AILASFDLEAW
+292 TILANFDVDAW
-303 KAWLQWHIISGA
+303 KAWLKWHIISGA
-315 APYLSDEFTTENF
+315 APYLSDELVNENF

-354 SLGEAVGKVYVQ
+354 SLGEAVGKIYVQ

-394 LEWMSPD
+394 LEWMSPE

-422 WRDYSALQTTADDLY
+422 WRDYSALQTTSDDLY

-451 LSKIGKPVDRDEWHM
+451 LSKIGKPVDRDEWFM

-491 PFFGLNHDD
+491 PFFGLDHDD
-500 AVNYGG
+500 SVNYGG

-541 SAFEARTKALIAQYD
+541 AAFEERTKALIAQYD
-556 VLTPEEAP
+556 ALIPEEAP
-564 DVTVN
+564 DVNVN

-588 KAYQISLAGK
+588 KAYLISLGGK
-598 ASAVIDGM
+598 PSPVIDGF

-617 QVWRAK
+617 QIWRAK

-628 MRRRV
+628 MRRRI

-652 TPFYEAFEVTDNDA
+652 TPFYEAFGVTDKDA
-666 LWLEEQSRVQIW
+666 LWLDEQSRVQIW

>member
-1 VQSTAKVEDS
+1 V
-11 TTFNFLG
+11 
-18 SIKEH
+18 SIK
-23 VVSSHKEGLL
+23 K
-33 AAGLD
+33 AGLD
-38 LSHQDTSV
+38 FSNQDSSV

-59 WLKTAVIPAD
+59 WLSTAEIPAD
-69 RASDGAFITLRI
+69 RATDGAFMALRI
-81 QSEARVR
+81 ESEARVR
-88 EIIEGATGSD
+88 EIIESATGSD

-106 YKSFMDADAVN
+106 YASFMAADAVN
-117 AKGGAP
+117 AKGASP
-123 IAAELAE
+123 IKNELKE
-130 VDSISSLTDFTSTL
+130 VDAIASLKDFISTL
-144 SKLEARGVSGI
+144 SKLEARGLSGI

-167 STNILY
+167 STNIMY

-182 DEAYYREEKYADIRT
+182 DEAYYRDEKYADIRT
-197 AYVAHIEAMFT
+197 AFLVHVAKIFD
-208 LAGVSNPAENAA
+208 LAGVPSSAELAT
-220 KVMALETSIAS
+220 KVMALETRLAS

-240 DATLTYNKMNRT
+240 DATLTYNKMNRAQ
-252 EVKALMPAFDW
+252 VSALMPAFDW

-268 DGEIPS
+268 AGEIPA
-274 IVLDSVIVQQPSF
+274 IVLDSVIVQQPSY

-292 AILASFDLEAW
+292 QILADFDLDAW
-303 KAWLQWHIISGA
+303 KAWLKWHIISGA
-315 APYLSDEFTTENF
+315 ASYLSDEFVQENF

-366 KYFPAEAKARMEKLV
+366 KYFPAEAKTRMEQLV
-381 ANLIEAYRISINE
+381 ANLIEAYRVSIND
-394 LEWMSPD
+394 LEWMSPQ

-422 WRDYSALQTTADDLY
+422 WRDYSALETTPDDLY
-437 GNVGRVVKFQRDHE
+437 GNVGRVIKFQRDHE
-451 LSKIGKPVDRDEWHM
+451 LSKIGKPVDREEWHM

-491 PFFGLNHDD
+491 PFFGLDHDD

-534 WWTDADR
+534 WWSDSDR
-541 SAFEARTKALIAQYD
+541 EAFELRTKALIAQYD
-556 VLTPEEAP
+556 ALIPEEAP
-564 DVTVN
+564 DVNVN

-581 GGLTIAY
+581 GGLAIAY
-588 KAYQISLAGK
+588 KAYQISLGGK
-598 ASAVIDGM
+598 ASPVIDGF

-617 QVWRAK
+617 QIWRAK

-628 MRRRV
+628 MRRRI

-641 EFRCNQILKNF
+641 EFRCNQIVKNF
-652 TPFYEAFEVTDNDA
+652 TPFYEAFGVTEKDA
-666 LWLEEQSRVQIW
+666 LWLDEQSRVQIW

>member
-1 VQSTAKVEDS
+1 M
-11 TTFNFLG
+11 
-18 SIKEH
+18 
-23 VVSSHKEGLL
+23 SSSYAGLT

-38 LSHQDTSV
+38 FSHQDLSV
-46 RPQDDLYRHFNGG
+46 RPQDDLYRHFNGQ

-106 YKSFMDADAVN
+106 YKSFMDAAAVN
-117 AKGGAP
+117 AKGGSP
-123 IAAELAE
+123 IAGELAQ
-130 VDSISSLTDFTSTL
+130 VDSITSLTDFVSTF
-144 SKLEARGVSGI
+144 SKLEARGTSGI

-173 LQQGGISLP
+173 LVQGGISLP

-197 AYVAHIEAMFT
+197 AYLAHVTAMFT
-208 LAGVSNPAENAA
+208 LAKVSNPADNAA
-220 KVMALETSIAS
+220 KVMALETSLAS
-231 HHWDQVKDR
+231 HHWDQVKNR
-240 DATLTYNKMNRT
+240 DATLTYNKMDRAQ
-252 EVKALMPAFDW
+252 VKALMPAFDW
-263 ELYLT
+263 DLYLAE
-268 DGEIPS
+268 GEIPG

-292 AILASFDLEAW
+292 TILANFDVDAW
-303 KAWLQWHIISGA
+303 KAWLKWHIISGA
-315 APYLSDEFTTENF
+315 APYLSDEFTNENF

-394 LEWMSPD
+394 LEWMSPE

-422 WRDYSALQTTADDLY
+422 WRDYSALQTTPDDLY

-451 LSKIGKPVDRDEWHM
+451 LSKIGKPVDRDEWFM

-491 PFFGLNHDD
+491 PFFGLDHDD
-500 AVNYGG
+500 AVNYGA

-541 SAFEARTKALIAQYD
+541 AAFEERTKALIAQYD
-556 VLTPEEAP
+556 ALIPEEAP
-564 DVTVN
+564 DVHVN

-581 GGLTIAY
+581 GGLAIAF
-588 KAYQISLAGK
+588 KAYQISLGGK
-598 ASAVIDGM
+598 PSPVIDGM
-606 SGEQRLLLSWA
+606 SGEKRLMLSWA

-623 VRPEE
+623 LRPEE
-628 MRRRV
+628 MRRRI

-652 TPFYEAFEVTDNDA
+652 TPFYQEFGVTDKDA
-666 LWLEEQSRVQIW
+666 LWLEEQARVQIW

>member
-1 VQSTAKVEDS
+1 M
-11 TTFNFLG
+11 
-18 SIKEH
+18 
-23 VVSSHKEGLL
+23 SSSKEGLS

-38 LSHQDTSV
+38 FSNQDQSV
-46 RPQDDLYRHFNGG
+46 RPQDDLYRHFNGS

-69 RASDGAFITLRI
+69 RATDGAFMALRV

-88 EIIEGATGSD
+88 EIIEGATGSE
-98 EATKISNI
+98 EATKIAHI

-117 AKGGAP
+117 AKGGSP
-123 IAAELAE
+123 IAAELAL
-130 VDSISSLTDFTSTL
+130 VDSISTITDFISTF
-144 SKLEARGVSGI
+144 SKLEARGTSGI

-173 LQQGGISLP
+173 LAQGGISLP

-197 AYVAHIEAMFT
+197 AYVAHITAMFT
-208 LAGVSNPAENAA
+208 LAGVSDPAGNAA

-231 HHWDQVKDR
+231 HHWDQVKNR
-240 DATLTYNKMNRT
+240 DATLTYNKMNRA
-252 EVKALMPAFDW
+252 EVTALMPVFDW

-268 DGEIPS
+268 DGEIPA

-292 AILASFDLEAW
+292 SILANFDAAAW
-303 KAWLQWHIISGA
+303 KAWLKWHIISGS
-315 APYLSDEFTTENF
+315 APYLSDDFTNENF

-366 KYFPAEAKARMEKLV
+366 KYFPAEAKARMENLV
-381 ANLIEAYRISINE
+381 ANLIEAYRVSINE
-394 LEWMSPD
+394 LAWMSPD

-422 WRDYSALQTTADDLY
+422 WRDYSALKTTPDDLY

-451 LSKIGKPVDRDEWHM
+451 LSKIGKPVDRDEWFM

-481 IVFPAAILQP
+481 IVFPAAILQA
-491 PFFGLNHDD
+491 PFFGLDHDD

-541 SAFEARTKALIAQYD
+541 AAFEERTKALIAQYD
-556 VLTPEEAP
+556 ALIPEEAP
-564 DVTVN
+564 DVNVN

-581 GGLTIAY
+581 GGLTIAF
-588 KAYQISLAGK
+588 KAYQISLQGK
-598 ASAVIDGM
+598 LSPVIEGM
-606 SGEQRLLLSWA
+606 SGEKRLMLSWA
-617 QVWRAK
+617 QIWRAK

-628 MRRRV
+628 MRRRI

-652 TPFYEAFEVTDNDA
+652 TPFYQEFGVTEKDA
-666 LWLEEQSRVQIW
+666 LWLEEQARVQIW

>member
-1 VQSTAKVEDS
+1 
-11 TTFNFLG
+11 
-18 SIKEH
+18 
-23 VVSSHKEGLL
+23 VSSHKDDLL

-38 LSHQDTSV
+38 FSRQDESV

-59 WLKTAVIPAD
+59 WLKTVEIPAD
-69 RASDGAFITLRI
+69 RATDGAFMELRV

-117 AKGGAP
+117 AKGGSP

-130 VDSISSLTDFTSTL
+130 VDAISTIADFTSTL

-197 AYVAHIEAMFT
+197 AYVSHVAAMFT
-208 LAGVSNPAENAA
+208 LAKVAKPAENAA
-220 KVMALETSIAS
+220 KVMALETSIAG

-240 DATLTYNKMNRT
+240 DATLTYNKMNRS

-292 AILASFDLEAW
+292 SILANFDLEAW
-303 KAWLQWHIISGA
+303 KAWLKWHIISGA
-315 APYLSDEFTTENF
+315 APYLSDDFTNENF
-328 AFFGKTLSGTPELRE
+328 SFFGKTLSGTPELRE

-366 KYFPAEAKARMEKLV
+366 KYFPAEAKARMENLV
-381 ANLIEAYRISINE
+381 ANLIEAYRVSINE

-422 WRDYSALQTTADDLY
+422 WRDYSALQTTPDDLY

-491 PFFGLNHDD
+491 PFFGLDHDD

-534 WWTDADR
+534 WWTDSDR
-541 SAFEARTKALIAQYD
+541 AAFEERTKALISQYD
-556 VLTPEEAP
+556 ALIPEEAP
-564 DVTVN
+564 DVNVN

-588 KAYQISLAGK
+588 KAYQISLQGK
-598 ASAVIDGM
+598 PSPVVDGM
-606 SGEQRLLLSWA
+606 SGEKRLMLSWA
-617 QVWRAK
+617 QIWRNK

-628 MRRRV
+628 MRRRI

-652 TPFYEAFEVTDNDA
+652 TPFYEEFGVTENDA
-666 LWLEEQSRVQIW
+666 LWLAEQSRVQIW

>member
-1 VQSTAKVEDS
+1 MSLNHQ
-11 TTFNFLG
+11 NL
-18 SIKEH
+18 
-23 VVSSHKEGLL
+23 SS
-33 AAGLD
+33 AGLD
-38 LSHQDTSV
+38 FSHHDKSV
-46 RPQDDLYRHFNGG
+46 RPQDDLYRHFNGS
-59 WLKTAVIPAD
+59 WLKTAEIPAD
-69 RASDGAFITLRI
+69 RASDGAFIKLRI

-98 EATKISNI
+98 EATKIAHI
-106 YKSFMDADAVN
+106 YASFMDDAAVN
-117 AKGGAP
+117 TKGGAP
-123 IAAELAE
+123 IADELAQ
-130 VDSISSLTDFTSTL
+130 VDSISGLADFISIL
-144 SKLEARGVSGI
+144 SKLEAKGTSGI

-197 AYVAHIEAMFT
+197 AYVAHIEAMFA
-208 LAGVSNPAENAA
+208 LAGVSDPAGNAA

-263 ELYLT
+263 ERYLT
-268 DGEIPS
+268 DGEIPA

-292 AILASFDLEAW
+292 SILASFDVDAW
-303 KAWLQWHIISGA
+303 KAWLKWHIVSGA
-315 APYLSDEFTTENF
+315 APYLSDDFTNENF

-394 LEWMSPD
+394 LAWMSPD

-422 WRDYSALQTTADDLY
+422 WRDYSQLQTTPDDLY

-451 LSKIGKPVDRDEWHM
+451 LAKIGKPVDRDEWHM

-491 PFFGLNHDD
+491 PFFGLDHDD
-500 AVNYGG
+500 AVNYGA
-506 IGAVIGH
+506 IGAIIGH

-534 WWTDADR
+534 WWTDSDR
-541 SAFEARTKALIAQYD
+541 AAFEERTKALIAQYD
-556 VLTPEEAP
+556 VLAPEEAP

-581 GGLTIAY
+581 GGLAIAF

-598 ASAVIDGM
+598 PSPVIEGM
-606 SGEQRLLLSWA
+606 SGEKRLMLSWA

-628 MRRRV
+628 MRRRI
-633 ATDPHSPA
+633 ATDPHSPG

-652 TPFYEAFEVTDNDA
+652 TPFYEEFGVTDKDA